1 MRAGVRVSLMQRMSV
16 MQRCRRA
23 TWKTWLG
30 AALAVWLLL
39 AEAFAVAHE
48 YESAA
53 HANGQACATCIA
65 SASFSA
71 GNVAAPVQLESAVVA
86 AVLVAAAAIVFFSVV
101 PARRYA
107 RGPPRVSFTF

>member
-1 MRAGVRVSLMQRMSV
+1 
-16 MQRCRRA
+16 MQRCRQA

-48 YESAA
+48 YDAA
-53 HANGQACATCIA
+53 SHANGQTCAVCVA
-65 SASFSA
+65 AASFGA
-71 GNVAAPVQLESAVVA
+71 GNVAAPLGFEPAVASAFVA
-86 AVLVAAAAIVFFSVV
+86 VAAAIVFLSAV
-101 PARRYA
+101 PAGRYA

>member
-1 MRAGVRVSLMQRMSV
+1 MRTSVRQ
-16 MQRCRRA
+16 QCRQA

-39 AEAFAVAHE
+39 AEAFAIAHE
-48 YESAA
+48 YDSAS
-53 HANGQACATCIA
+53 HANGQACAVCVVGASFGASNVAPPLDFEPVIA
-65 SASFSA
+65 SAFVT
-71 GNVAAPVQLESAVVA
+71 VAADI
-86 AVLVAAAAIVFFSVV
+86 VLLSVV